1 MNIPPDSSEAGRILV
16 IRGGALGD
24 FILTLP
30 VLAALRRQFPG
41 VHVELLAYPQFA
53 VLALQSRL
61 ANQIHPIESRPLA
74 AFFARD
80 GVLND
85 VLSGFFAQ
93 FHVVFSYLYDP
104 DEIFRNNLARVTR
117 AQVIQGPHR
126 PNESS
131 PQHAAQQLL
140 VPLERLGIFDADYRP
155 ALVLHEHSVRENCLV
170 VHPGSGSESKNW
182 PEAAWM
188 AFLSAWLETDHRSV
202 LLLGG
207 ESEGDRL
214 TRLASELPP
223 DRLQIA
229 RSLPLDTLA
238 SRMSSCLG
246 FVGHDSGISHLA
258 AAAGLP
264 GLVLWGPSNPVVWRP
279 ASSRVE
285 LLVATHGLA
294 QLSVQSVLKRLDS
307 LWDQWLLWLG
317 NGVPTP

>member
-1 MNIPPDSSEAGRILV
+1 MNTPPNSAEAGRILV

-41 VHVELLAYPQFA
+41 VQLELLAYPQFA
-53 VLALQSRL
+53 VLALEGRL
-61 ANQIHPIESRPLA
+61 ADQIHPIESRPLA
-74 AFFARD
+74 GFFARN
-80 GVLND
+80 GVLD
-85 VLSGFFAQ
+85 PGLSDFFAR

-131 PQHAAQQLL
+131 PQHAAEQLL
-140 VPLERLGIFDADYRP
+140 VPLERLGIFDADSRP
-155 ALVLHEHSVRENCLV
+155 ALIRTKHSVRQNCLV

-188 AFLSAWLETDHRSV
+188 AFLSAWLQTDHRSV
-202 LLLGG
+202 LLVGG

-214 TRLASELPP
+214 ARLASELPS

-229 RSLPLDTLA
+229 RSLPLGTLA
-238 SRMSSCLG
+238 ARMSSCLG
-246 FVGHDSGISHLA
+246 FIGHDSGISHLA
-258 AAAGLP
+258 AASGLP

-279 ASSRVE
+279 ASSQVE
-285 LLVATHGLA
+285 LLIATHGLS
-294 QLSVQSVLKRLDS
+294 QLTVQTVLKRLES
-307 LWDQWLLWLG
+307 LWTQWALAENSG
-317 NGVPTP
+317 APNA